1 MNSIRLAYLVS
12 RYPAVS
18 HTFILREIQVLRS
31 LGLEIQVASINS
43 PDRETKAMTVAEQQ
57 EVENTLYV
65 KPAGLWGALTA
76 SMATL
81 ITNPLGFMRGL
92 WFSWRLGGS
101 DIGKIIYANF
111 YFIEALIIGQWMRS
125 QGLKH
130 IHVHFTTQAA
140 TVAMILQRT
149 FGIEYS
155 ITVHGPD
162 EFYHVK
168 DQYLGQKIIYAKFI
182 CCISNFARSQLMLLS
197 DPQHW
202 HKFVVAP
209 LGVNPHVFQPVEFRP
224 NPQPIH
230 ILCVGRLVPVK
241 GQHILLQAV
250 QQLLA
255 EGRNIKLCYVG
266 DGPDR
271 ASLEQA
277 AKPLGEAVYFAGAV
291 NQEQILAFYQQA
303 DLFVLASFAEGVPVV
318 LMEAMIMQI
327 ACITTCI
334 TGIPELIKPGEGLLV
349 APSDVNGL
357 AQAIASLIDD
367 PQLRY
372 ELAQRGRKAVL
383 QRYELQ
389 TNTSKLA
396 DIFRHQLR

>member
-31 LGLEIQVASINS
+31 LGLEIQIASINS
-43 PDRETKAMTVAEQQ
+43 PDRKPEDMTATEQQ

-65 KPAGLWGALTA
+65 KSAGLGGALTA
-76 SMATL
+76 SIVTL

-92 WFSWRLGGS
+92 WFSWRLGGG
-101 DIGKIIYANF
+101 DIGKIIYASF
-111 YFIEALIIGQWMRS
+111 YFIEALIIARWMRA
-125 QGLKH
+125 QGLNH
-130 IHVHFTTQAA
+130 IHVHFATQAA
-140 TVAMILQRT
+140 TVAMILERT

-168 DQYLGQKIIYAKFI
+168 EQYLARKIIHAKFI

-197 DPQHW
+197 DPQYW
-202 HKFVVAP
+202 HKFIVAP
-209 LGVNPHVFQPVEFRP
+209 LGVNPQIFQPVEFRQ
-224 NPQPIH
+224 NPQPLQ

-250 QQLLA
+250 QKLLA

-277 AKPLGEAVYFAGAV
+277 AKPLGAAVYFAGAV
-291 NQEQILAFYQQA
+291 NQEQILTFYQQA

-318 LMEAMIMQI
+318 LMEAMVMQI
-327 ACITTCI
+327 ACITTHI
-334 TGIPELIKPGEGLLV
+334 TGIPELIKSGESLLV
-349 APSDVNGL
+349 APSDIEGL
-357 AQAIASLIDD
+357 AQAIASLIDN

-372 ELAQRGRKAVL
+372 ELAQNGRQAVL

-389 TNTSKLA
+389 TNTTKLA
-396 DIFRHQLR
+396 NIFQNYLQ